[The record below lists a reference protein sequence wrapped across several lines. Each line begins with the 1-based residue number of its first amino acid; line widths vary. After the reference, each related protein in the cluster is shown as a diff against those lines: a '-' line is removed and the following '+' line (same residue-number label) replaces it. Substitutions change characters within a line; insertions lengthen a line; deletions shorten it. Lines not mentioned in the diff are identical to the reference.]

1 MEAYDAARFDPAAP
15 LALVT
20 VRSEQLG
27 VAVYDV
33 PMLLDTGADVSLL
46 PVPIFRRRL
55 PPMRSSTSSWRSTAP
70 EAPRPRSRRKSNFSA
85 RGFAGSSC

>member
-1 MEAYDAARFDPAAP
+1 MQAYDAARFDPPAP

-27 VAVYDV
+27 VVIHAV

-46 PVPIFRRRL
+46 PGAWADRLLTLYPHPRSSYCSRRRGSLL
-55 PPMRSSTSSWRSTAP
+55 PC
-70 EAPRPRSRRKSNFSA
+70 RP
-85 RGFAGSSC
+85 